1 MEKSKFIIASVVH
14 HYQSL
19 LVRQWSSSLPKQFG
33 TVEACW
39 FVYRE
44 SSPPLEFIVIREQY
58 SSQPLEFIIIG
69 KQYSSQPLQSI
80 DNEKGSSDEGDVE
93 SRYEIR
99 NRLNFR
105 SSVHNESTTV
115 KSKFSP
121 ASKQDKSNDVG
132 LSVSYS
138 VGTDEISNLK
148 IVAQHRDLSE
158 FVASLKDYFDKVS
171 SVGECVSKM
180 LKTGRSQIDQSF

>member
-1 MEKSKFIIASVVH
+1 M
-14 HYQSL
+14 
-19 LVRQWSSSLPKQFG
+19 
-33 TVEACW
+33 
-39 FVYRE
+39 
-44 SSPPLEFIVIREQY
+44 
-58 SSQPLEFIIIG
+58 
-69 KQYSSQPLQSI
+69 QSI

-105 SSVHNESTTV
+105 SLVHNEPTTV

-121 ASKQDKSNDVG
+121 ASKSDKSNDVG

-158 FVASLKDYFDKVS
+158 FVASLKDYFDKAS
-171 SVGECVSKM
+171 SVGECVSEM